1 MSWPKGF
8 TYEFFRLI
16 VHYFRARALNMGWE
30 SQGCE
35 PRSHSLVLRAT
46 GNRVSLWHESSNL
59 SLGANFNL
67 GYKYFKLICRE
78 YFFNHQSIMEPPAR
92 FELATSSLPMRCYTA
107 KPRWRN
113 ASESPRDYN
122 RFETSKNCLLDL
134 LIGSEN
140 PLLCIFS
147 PSKIKGLFFPLGD
160 KEGDFLR
167 WDIDG
172 TRSRI

>member
-1 MSWPKGF
+1 
-8 TYEFFRLI
+8 
-16 VHYFRARALNMGWE
+16 MGWE

-59 SLGANFNL
+59 SLGAISEFVRLCHQNIL
-67 GYKYFKLICRE
+67 E
-78 YFFNHQSIMEPPAR
+78 YLLNHIWIMEPPAR

-147 PSKIKGLFFPLGD
+147 PSKIKGRFC
-160 KEGDFLR
+160 
-167 WDIDG
+167 
-172 TRSRI
+172 

>member
-1 MSWPKGF
+1 
-8 TYEFFRLI
+8 
-16 VHYFRARALNMGWE
+16 MGLE
-30 SQGCE
+30 SQGRE
-35 PRSHSLVLRAT
+35 PRSHSLVLRAS

-59 SLGANFNL
+59 SLGAISVFNRL
-67 GYKYFKLICRE
+67 CPYNMLE
-78 YFFNHQSIMEPPAR
+78 YFLNYILIMEPPAR

-122 RFETSKNCLLDL
+122 RFETFMNCFLDL
-134 LIGSEN
+134 LMGSEN
-140 PLLCIFS
+140 LLLCIFS